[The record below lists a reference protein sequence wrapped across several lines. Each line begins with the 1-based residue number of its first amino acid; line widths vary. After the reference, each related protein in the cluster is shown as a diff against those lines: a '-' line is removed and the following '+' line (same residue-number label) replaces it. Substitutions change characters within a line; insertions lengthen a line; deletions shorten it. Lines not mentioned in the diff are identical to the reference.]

1 MATKFYKRSVKG
13 LSLADVQND
22 VGRRGGLVMRIDQ
35 QGDETTVY
43 YEADTSP
50 RPDQTDKAYVD
61 DAREVSL
68 DELTKL

>member
-22 VGRRGGLVMRIDQ
+22 IGRRGGLVVRIDQ

-43 YEADTSP
+43 YEADD
-50 RPDQTDKAYVD
+50 RVRADKAYVD
-61 DAREVSL
+61 DALEVSL
-68 DELTKL
+68 DEVTKL

>member
-13 LSLADVQND
+13 LSLTDVQND
-22 VGRRGGLVMRIDQ
+22 IGRRGGLVVRIDQ

-43 YEADTSP
+43 YEADD
-50 RPDQTDKAYVD
+50 RVRADKASVD

-68 DELTKL
+68 DEVTKL